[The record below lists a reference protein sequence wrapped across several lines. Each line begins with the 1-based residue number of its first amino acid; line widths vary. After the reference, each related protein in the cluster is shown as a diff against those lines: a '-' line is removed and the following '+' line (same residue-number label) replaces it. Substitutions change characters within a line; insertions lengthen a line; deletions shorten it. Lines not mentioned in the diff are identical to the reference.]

1 MGGLEMTKYL
11 AGVLSVIAGGVLLVA
26 YGLFSPRAT
35 ALSYPNQNPYGAQ
48 ASYSYG
54 AQPSFGAG
62 ATVPCA
68 NGMQVTYPYGNPYL
82 GNGAVP
88 VSAQQPVRTIEM
100 VERTPVMRRQT
111 AVRTTVARAPRR
123 DWKKTALVVGG
134 STATAAGIGGLIG
147 GKKGALVGAALGGG
161 VSTLYETTRR

>member
-1 MGGLEMTKYL
+1 MTKYL

-26 YGLFSPRAT
+26 YGLLSPRAT

-48 ASYSYG
+48 AASTYG

-62 ATVPCA
+62 ASVPCA
-68 NGMQVTYPYGNPYL
+68 PGMQVTYPYGNPSL
-82 GNGAVP
+82 GTGLVATP
-88 VSAQQPVRTIEM
+88 VRAQPVRTIDT
-100 VERTPVMRRQT
+100 VVRAPVVRRT
-111 AVRTTVARAPRR
+111 AVRTVVRAPRR

-134 STATAAGIGGLIG
+134 STATSAGIGALIG

-161 VSTLYETTRR
+161 VSTLYETTRNR

>member
-1 MGGLEMTKYL
+1 MTKYL

-26 YGLFSPRAT
+26 YGLLSPRAT

-48 ASYSYG
+48 AASTYG

-62 ATVPCA
+62 ASVPCA
-68 NGMQVTYPYGNPYL
+68 NGMQVTYPYGNPY
-82 GNGAVP
+82 GNGLVATP
-88 VSAQQPVRTIEM
+88 VSAQSVRTIDT
-100 VERTPVMRRQT
+100 VERAPVVRRT
-111 AVRTTVARAPRR
+111 AVRTVVRAPRR

-134 STATAAGIGGLIG
+134 STATAAGIGALVG

-161 VSTLYETTRR
+161 VSTLYETTRDSR